1 MTTNACHQ
9 RLRGKERSRVQK
21 ALPAETQGPALA
33 FLCTQSWYPRPESSL
48 CPPMPGHTPGLPRV
62 EVRGCLS
69 QPADQKQPHPPAS
82 RMQACLQPTPAPDC
96 GLSRGQDRT
105 QGTDVPI
112 LWLPMSFLKKSRSQP
127 SSIHL

>member
-9 RLRGKERSRVQK
+9 RLRGKERSRGQEAYLLRLK
-21 ALPAETQGPALA
+21 DLPWPFYAH
-33 FLCTQSWYPRPESSL
+33 S
-48 CPPMPGHTPGLPRV
+48 PGTPGLRAPCALPCPATLLGSQGWRL
-62 EVRGCLS
+62 GAAFP

-112 LWLPMSFLKKSRSQP
+112 LWLPTSFLKKSRSQP